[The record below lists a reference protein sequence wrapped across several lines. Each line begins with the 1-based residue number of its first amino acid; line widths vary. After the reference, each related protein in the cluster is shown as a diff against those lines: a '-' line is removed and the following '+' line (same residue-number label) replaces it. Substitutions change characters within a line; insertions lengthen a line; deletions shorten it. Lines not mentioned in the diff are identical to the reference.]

1 MLVLM
6 TDDEPARGAARRRV
20 VERLLADHGTTYAEQ
35 AGIRLR
41 DQPSP
46 LYRLLVL
53 TVLLSA
59 RISSELGV
67 AAARELSR
75 SGMRT
80 ASAMAEATW
89 QQRVDALGRAGYRRF
104 DERTATMLGDGA
116 CVVVERWGG
125 DLRRL
130 RAEADGDV
138 AHLRRALQDLP
149 GIGPL
154 GSAVF
159 CREVQGVWPEVA
171 PFVDDRASSGAR
183 ALGLPVTGRGLARLV
198 PDDELTSLVAA
209 CVRASLDDGVVAAVR
224 GG

>member
-1 MLVLM
+1 M
-6 TDDEPARGAARRRV
+6 TEDRRRRV
-20 VERLLADHGTTYAEQ
+20 VQALLAGHGTTFAEQ
-35 AGIRLR
+35 AGIRLSDR
-41 DQPSP
+41 PSP

-59 RISSELGV
+59 RISSALGV

-75 SGMRT
+75 SGLRT

-104 DERTATMLGDGA
+104 DERTATLLGDGA
-116 CVVVERWGG
+116 LTVVERWGG

-130 RAEADGDV
+130 RSEADGDV
-138 AHLRRALQDLP
+138 GHLRRALQDLP

-159 CREVQGVWPEVA
+159 CREVQGLWPEVA
-171 PFVDDRASSGAR
+171 PFVDDRASAGAR
-183 ALGLPVTGRGLARLV
+183 ALGLPVSPRALAQLV
-198 PDDELTSLVAA
+198 PPHDLPRLVAA
-209 CVRASLDDGVVAAVR
+209 CVRVSLDDDLVAPVR
-224 GG
+224 ASASERAS